1 MKVYENILEV
11 IGNTPLLKLNR
22 IKEVFKLECN
32 IYAKLEGFNPGGSIK
47 DRIAYAMIKDLENN
61 GILNQDSVL
70 IEPTSGNT
78 GIGLAYIA
86 KYLGYPLVIVMP
98 DNMSKERVSLLK
110 SYGAEVVLTDG
121 KQGMNG
127 AVNYVNECCAKNS
140 NYVLVGQFFNESNP
154 LIHYKTTGPEIMDN
168 LDGMIDVL
176 VAGIG
181 TGGTIS
187 GTGKYLKE
195 QLPNCLVIGVE
206 PTESPLITKGESG
219 THYIQGIGANFLPP
233 NLDLS
238 IIDRVDTVSS
248 LDALDWMDKLVM
260 YEGFFAG
267 ISSGAALCAAFKEGQ
282 KPSSKNKNIVVILPD
297 RGERYLSLKTNL

>member
-98 DNMSKERVSLLK
+98 DNMSKERVLLLK

-219 THYIQGIGANFLPP
+219 THSIQGIGANFLPP

-267 ISSGAALCAAFKEGQ
+267 ISSGAALCAAVQEGQ

>member
-267 ISSGAALCAAFKEGQ
+267 ISSGAALCAAIKEGQ